1 MNLNKE
7 YIIFFWIIG
16 LILFTFYC
24 IFRMKYISEKN
35 EKYADIT
42 KPMRNQPMTTQPNDV
57 ITYIN
62 TIQNNYNKITDL
74 PNCKHVYDDNFKVQE
89 LGYNKCETAYN
100 DYLEKNLDI
109 NNKYGRDKSLA
120 DICPVSTKSREYTE
134 CLKSLL
140 HKFTDNATIL
150 DNISLDMNSSI
161 NKRLETR
168 SGSLDNIQLSMNSF
182 IYNKEQND
190 FRNDMLKNKQ
200 VPKYPDEILGLVDD
214 YYQDRYKGGIETFES
229 GSGSGSGDSIGSD
242 TLIEKTYFGKYKPIN
257 GQFNAI
263 NDLVFTIEYNSLNE
277 ASALLNTSPTSSTSS
292 KLQNSVDKTISK
304 NTNKRPIQ
312 FTISSNDDLYIIYT
326 VVRIELY
333 KLKKNA
339 IKIILTNKR
348 ILNQT
353 NENNLI
359 EPLLSMLGINSPSTL
374 IMVFEEYTS
383 TENIKHKSFK
393 LVNDNLD
400 TILVLEKLNDK
411 EITK

>member
-1 MNLNKE
+1 
-7 YIIFFWIIG
+7 
-16 LILFTFYC
+16 
-24 IFRMKYISEKN
+24 MKYISEKNKQN

-42 KPMRNQPMTTQPNDV
+42 KPMRTQPFTTQPNDI

-62 TIQNNYNKITDL
+62 TIQKNYNNIRDI
-74 PNCKHVYDDNFKVQE
+74 PNCKDIYDDNFKVQE
-89 LGYNKCETAYN
+89 LGYNTCETAN
-100 DYLEKNLDI
+100 SDYLEKNLDI

-120 DICPVSTKSREYTE
+120 DMCPISTKSREYTE

-140 HKFTDNATIL
+140 HKFTDNANIL

-161 NKRLETR
+161 NKRLEAR
-168 SGSLDNIQLSMNSF
+168 SSSLDNIQLSMNSF

-190 FRNDMLKNKQ
+190 FRTDMLTKKQ
-200 VPKYPDEILGLVDD
+200 IPKYPDEILGLVDD
-214 YYQDRYKGGIETFES
+214 YYQDKYKGGIETFES
-229 GSGSGSGDSIGSD
+229 GSGISNDSIGSD

-263 NDLVFTIEYNSLNE
+263 NDLVFTIEYDSINE
-277 ASALLNTSPTSSTSS
+277 SSALLNTSSTSPTSSTSS
-292 KLQNSVDKTISK
+292 PLQNNIDTTKTISK
-304 NTNKRPIQ
+304 NIKQRPIL

-333 KLKKNA
+333 KLQKNA
-339 IKIILTNKR
+339 IKLILTNKR

-411 EITK
+411 P

>member
-1 MNLNKE
+1 
-7 YIIFFWIIG
+7 
-16 LILFTFYC
+16 
-24 IFRMKYISEKN
+24 MKYISEKN
-35 EKYADIT
+35 EKYVDIT
-42 KPMRNQPMTTQPNDV
+42 NPIRTQPMTTQPNDV

-62 TIQNNYNKITDL
+62 TIQKNYNNIRDI
-74 PNCKHVYDDNFKVQE
+74 PNCKDIYDDNFKVQE

-120 DICPVSTKSREYTE
+120 DMCPVSTKSREYSE

-161 NKRLETR
+161 NKRLEIR
-168 SGSLDNIQLSMNSF
+168 SGLLDNIQLSMNSF

-200 VPKYPDEILGLVDD
+200 VPKYPDEILGLVNN

-229 GSGSGSGDSIGSD
+229 GSSDSSSGSDSIGSD
-242 TLIEKTYFGKYKPIN
+242 TFIEKTYFGKYKPIN

-263 NDLVFTIEYNSLNE
+263 NDLVFTIEYDSLNE
-277 ASALLNTSPTSSTSS
+277 ASAILNTNTSSTSSTSS

-304 NTNKRPIQ
+304 NTNKRPIL

-339 IKIILTNKR
+339 IKLILTNKR
-348 ILNQT
+348 IINQT